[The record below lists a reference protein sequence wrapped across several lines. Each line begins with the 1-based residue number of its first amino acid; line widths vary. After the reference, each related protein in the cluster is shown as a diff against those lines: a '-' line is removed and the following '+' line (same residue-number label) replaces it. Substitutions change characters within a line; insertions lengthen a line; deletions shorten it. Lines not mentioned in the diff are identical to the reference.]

1 MSGIAKGC
9 AIRRRAEG
17 DGGSFRRARRTNF
30 GNWAL
35 VAATPLGGAS
45 RNIVFCKVRVMI
57 AGYSSRRIMGHGTM
71 QQFAHISA
79 QDWMSVAVAIGTIGI
94 VFAWLAKQ

>member
-1 MSGIAKGC
+1 
-9 AIRRRAEG
+9 
-17 DGGSFRRARRTNF
+17 
-30 GNWAL
+30 
-35 VAATPLGGAS
+35 
-45 RNIVFCKVRVMI
+45 
-57 AGYSSRRIMGHGTM
+57 M

>member
-1 MSGIAKGC
+1 
-9 AIRRRAEG
+9 
-17 DGGSFRRARRTNF
+17 
-30 GNWAL
+30 
-35 VAATPLGGAS
+35 
-45 RNIVFCKVRVMI
+45 MI